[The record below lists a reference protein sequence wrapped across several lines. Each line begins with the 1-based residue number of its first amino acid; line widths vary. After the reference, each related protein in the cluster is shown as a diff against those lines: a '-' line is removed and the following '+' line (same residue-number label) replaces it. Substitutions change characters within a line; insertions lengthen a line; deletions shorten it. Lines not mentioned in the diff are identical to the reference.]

1 MDKTEI
7 KKIIME
13 EAKKLFA
20 EISTKAGLTD
30 VMKGRTTAIEGI
42 KMSKEMAEALMYW
55 ITISPYGRK
64 YGKHILKGRIASL
77 IGPANAMGFGDRLKG
92 KLKG

>member
-1 MDKTEI
+1 
-7 KKIIME
+7 ME

-55 ITISPYGRK
+55 ITTST
-64 YGKHILKGRIASL
+64 
-77 IGPANAMGFGDRLKG
+77 
-92 KLKG
+92 

>member
-20 EISTKAGLTD
+20 EISTKAGLTE

-42 KMSKEMAEALMYW
+42 KMS
-55 ITISPYGRK
+55 
-64 YGKHILKGRIASL
+64 
-77 IGPANAMGFGDRLKG
+77 
-92 KLKG
+92 